1 MRLPQPPLLVI
12 TDRRRARR
20 PLLELL
26 EELFAAGVRWVMV
39 REKDLPET
47 ELAALVEEVMRRARA
62 WGAAV
67 VVNGHAGVAAACGAD
82 GVHLP
87 QGFSVAEA
95 RRLVGP
101 DRWVGV
107 SAHNLEEA
115 QRAAAGADY
124 ITLSPIFTPVS
135 KPDYGPPLGLEA
147 LRQVARAVP
156 IPVIALGGITPANAR
171 SCLEAGAAGIAVLG
185 GLMEATDPQ
194 EAARAYFQ
202 AFQAMPP
209 LTSNESD

>member
-47 ELAALVEEVMRRARA
+47 ELAALVEEVVRRARA

-115 QRAAAGADY
+115 QRAAAAGADY

-202 AFQAMPP
+202 AMPP